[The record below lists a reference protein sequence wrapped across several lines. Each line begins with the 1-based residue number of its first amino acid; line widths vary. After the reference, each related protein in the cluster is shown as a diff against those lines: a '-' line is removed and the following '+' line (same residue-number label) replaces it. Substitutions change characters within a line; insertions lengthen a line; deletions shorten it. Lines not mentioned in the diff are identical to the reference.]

1 MLQYVSAVNN
11 ACLDYIAIRTY
22 VTLGGQSWG
31 ATRYLRGLGLKT
43 TENLEKVTRYDKRDS
58 VSRKGRHWEYNLFY
72 QSSGSGFE
80 PSAGS
85 GFEPSASE
93 NEGGKDKGGG
103 KRGRRGKG
111 WTGDDVKGDKRHSR
125 WQ

>member
-43 TENLEKVTRYDKRDS
+43 TENLEKVTRYDKRES
-58 VSRKGRHWEYNLFY
+58 MSRKGRSWEYRYWY
-72 QSSGSGFE
+72 QSSGN
-80 PSAGS
+80 

-93 NEGGKDKGGG
+93 NEGGQDKGGG
-103 KRGRRGKG
+103 KSGRRGKG
-111 WTGDDVKGDKRHSR
+111 WTGDDVKGDKRHRR